1 MGLSQLLAVGR
12 SVRTIKDGPARYKMA
27 QQNLLPKFGG
37 AKAAELP
44 VAEKVSLAA
53 EVMEQSPRVEPVAK
67 AVPTEESGADK
78 TDPGPARAA
87 AFVEATKKLRP
98 FGGWSLFKNPFT
110 RSAPRKKESGPVQTE
125 LSLDAVKPV
134 RNDLS
139 DSDFEL
145 GRAPHAVAPQPGTL
159 SEPIAAPAPSV
170 AVDGSP
176 WQRLKTRLFGA
187 NGAR

>member
-37 AKAAELP
+37 AKAELP
-44 VAEKVSLAA
+44 VAETISPATATVERA
-53 EVMEQSPRVEPVAK
+53 PRVEPVAK
-67 AVPTEESGADK
+67 AVPAEESGADK
-78 TDPGPARAA
+78 SDPGPAKAA
-87 AFVEATKKLRP
+87 AFMEATKKLRP

-145 GRAPHAVAPQPGTL
+145 SRTPQGVVSQQEAL
-159 SEPIAAPAPSV
+159 SEPKAVPASPAV
-170 AVDGSP
+170 ANASA
-176 WQRLKTRLFGA
+176 WQRLKTRLFRA
-187 NGAR
+187 SATN